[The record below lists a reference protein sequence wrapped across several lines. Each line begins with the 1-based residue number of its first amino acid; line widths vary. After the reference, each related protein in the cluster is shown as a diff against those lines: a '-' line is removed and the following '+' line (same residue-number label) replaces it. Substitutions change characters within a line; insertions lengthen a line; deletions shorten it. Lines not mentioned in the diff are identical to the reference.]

1 MLRALL
7 LYLSERKTPRRL
19 LMSLPAARKLPRRF
33 IAGETLEDALA
44 AIRRLN
50 ADGFEA
56 TLDHLGE
63 SVTNAAE
70 AEATCRGYLDVM
82 DRLRSDGLRANI
94 SVKLTALGL
103 ALDESLTLKNVQAL
117 VERACK
123 LQAFVRIDM
132 EGSPFTESTLR
143 VFRNAGAPRERLGI
157 VVQSYLRRTDR
168 DVTDLLSRGA
178 RIRLVK
184 GAYKEPPDIAF
195 PDKADVDASFVNLM
209 QKMLTGGAYHAIATH
224 DPAMID
230 ATLAFARQHNIGPDR
245 FEFQMLYGV
254 GRRLQRDLVQ
264 KGYRVRIY
272 VPYGG
277 EWYPYFMRR
286 LAERPANVLFL
297 LRSLV
302 RG

>member
-19 LMSLPAARKLPRRF
+19 LMGMPAGRKLPQRF
-33 IAGETLEDALA
+33 IAGETLDDALG

-50 ADGFEA
+50 ADGFEV

-63 SVTNAAE
+63 SVTNPAE

-82 DRLRSDGLRANI
+82 DRLRRESLRANI
-94 SVKLTALGL
+94 SIKLTALGL
-103 ALDESLTLKNVQAL
+103 ALDETLALKHVQAL
-117 VERACK
+117 VERACR

-132 EGSPFTESTLR
+132 EGSPFTENTLR
-143 VFRNAGAPRERLGI
+143 VFRNANAPRDRLGI
-157 VVQSYLRRTDR
+157 VVQSYLHRSAQ
-168 DVTDLLSRGA
+168 DVDELLARGA

-195 PDKADVDASFVNLM
+195 PKKTDVDASFVSLM
-209 QKMLTGGAYHAIATH
+209 QKMLASGVYHAIATH
-224 DPAMID
+224 DPAMIE
-230 ATLAFARQHNIGPDR
+230 ATLGFARQHNIGPDQ

-254 GRRLQRDLVQ
+254 GRRLQRDLLQ

-272 VPYGG
+272 VPYGR

>member
-7 LYLSERKTPRRL
+7 LYLSERKTPQRL
-19 LMSLPAARKLPRRF
+19 LTSLPAARKLPQRF

-50 ADGFEA
+50 ADGFEV

-63 SVTNAAE
+63 SVTNPAE
-70 AEATCRGYLDVM
+70 AEATCRGYLEVM
-82 DRLRSDGLRANI
+82 DRLRSEGLRANI
-94 SVKLTALGL
+94 SIKLTALGL
-103 ALDESLTLKNVQAL
+103 ALDEALAVRNVQAL

-132 EGSPFTESTLR
+132 EGSPFTERTLR
-143 VFRNAGAPRERLGI
+143 AFRNANGPRDRLGI
-157 VVQSYLRRTDR
+157 VIQSYLRRSAQ
-168 DVTDLLSRGA
+168 DVPDLLAYGA

-195 PDKADVDASFVNLM
+195 PGKADVDASFVNLM
-209 QKMLTGGAYHAIATH
+209 QKMLASGIYHAIATH

-230 ATLAFARQHNIGPDR
+230 ATLGFARQHNIGPDA

-254 GRRLQRDLVQ
+254 GRRLQRDLRQ

-272 VPYGG
+272 VPYGR

-297 LRSLV
+297 IRSLL

>member
-19 LMSLPAARKLPRRF
+19 LTKLPAARKLPQRF
-33 IAGETLEDALA
+33 IAGETLEDAITA
-44 AIRRLN
+44 VRRLN
-50 ADGFEA
+50 ADGFEV

-63 SVTNAAE
+63 SVTNPAE
-70 AEATCRGYLDVM
+70 ADATCRGYLDVM
-82 DRLRSDGLRANI
+82 DRLRSEGLRANI

-103 ALDESLTLKNVQAL
+103 ALDEALTLKHVQAL
-117 VERACK
+117 VDRAQN

-132 EGSPFTESTLR
+132 EGSPCTEGTLR
-143 VFRNAGAPRERLGI
+143 VFRNASSPRDRLGI
-157 VVQSYLRRTDR
+157 VIQSYLRRSAK
-168 DVTDLLSRGA
+168 DVTDLLAYGA

-184 GAYKEPPDIAF
+184 GAYKEPPEIAF
-195 PDKADVDASFVNLM
+195 PDKADVDASFVSLM
-209 QKMLTGGAYHAIATH
+209 QKMLASGIYHAIATH
-224 DPAMID
+224 DPAMLD
-230 ATLAFARQHNIGPDR
+230 ATLAFARDHNVGSDQ

-254 GRRLQRDLVQ
+254 GRRLQRDLLQ

-272 VPYGG
+272 VPYGR

>member
-19 LMSLPAARKLPRRF
+19 LMSLPAARRLPQRF
-33 IAGETLEDALA
+33 IAGETLDEALV

-50 ADGFEA
+50 DDGFEV

-63 SVTNAAE
+63 SVTNPAE

-82 DRLRSDGLRANI
+82 ERLESDGLRANI

-103 ALDESLTLKNVQAL
+103 ELDEALALKHVQAL
-117 VERACK
+117 VERASK

-143 VFRNAGAPRERLGI
+143 VFRNADAPRERLGI
-157 VVQSYLRRTDR
+157 VIQSYLHRSAQ
-168 DVTDLLSRGA
+168 DVDDLLARGA

-195 PDKADVDASFVNLM
+195 PDKTDVDASFVNLM
-209 QKMLTGGAYHAIATH
+209 RKMLASGVYHAIATH

-230 ATLAFARQHNIGPDR
+230 ATLGFARQHNIGPDQ

-254 GRRLQRDLVQ
+254 GRRLQRDLLQ